1 MQKQVYNITRED
13 ECVKIWKND
22 KEVYCVLIES
32 KSINLKQLY
41 DNMLIDINDEYF
53 FAHGLNKVDEPKSD
67 VERIF
72 NNTYDFLSRLLVEL
86 GKKTKELRAKESNS
100 TF

>member
-1 MQKQVYNITRED
+1 MQNQVYNITREED
-13 ECVKIWKND
+13 CIKIWNNGN
-22 KEVYCVLIES
+22 EIYCVSIES

-41 DNMLIDINDEYF
+41 DNMLIDINHEYF
-53 FAHGLNKVDEPKSD
+53 FEQGLKKVDEPKND

-72 NNTYDFLSRLLVEL
+72 NNTFDFLSRLLVEL
-86 GKKTKELRAKESNS
+86 GKKTKELKDKENNS

>member
-1 MQKQVYNITRED
+1 MQNQVYNITRED
-13 ECVKIWKND
+13 DSVKIWKNNV
-22 KEVYCVLIES
+22 EIYCVLIES

-41 DNMLIDINDEYF
+41 DNMSVDINDEYF
-53 FAHGLNKVDEPKSD
+53 FENGLNKVDVPKSD

-72 NNTYDFLSRLLVEL
+72 NNIYDFLAQLLVEL
-86 GKKTKELRAKESNS
+86 GKKTKELRDKENNN